1 MLNILVNNFPELMS
15 GLGYTLMSSLI
26 ALVGSLII
34 GTAFA
39 LMEISTHRWV
49 SVIGNIYVEVV
60 RNIPLL
66 VITMAFYVIV
76 PQYIAQIDGF
86 TAGTIGLTIYTSAF
100 IAETV
105 RAGIQS
111 VAVGQMEGARSVGM
125 TYSQAMIQIIF
136 PQAFKIVIPPLGN
149 QFINLV
155 KNSSILAFV
164 AGFDLM
170 YQGKIIANATFNTFD
185 TYLAVGVLYL
195 ILTMPLSYFMRYLE
209 KKMGGCLKEAKS
221 CKTLLMRIH
230 MSISLICC
238 KASG

>member
-1 MLNILVNNFPELMS
+1 MINILVNNFPELMS

-209 KKMGGCLKEAKS
+209 KKWAV
-221 CKTLLMRIH
+221 
-230 MSISLICC
+230 
-238 KASG
+238 A